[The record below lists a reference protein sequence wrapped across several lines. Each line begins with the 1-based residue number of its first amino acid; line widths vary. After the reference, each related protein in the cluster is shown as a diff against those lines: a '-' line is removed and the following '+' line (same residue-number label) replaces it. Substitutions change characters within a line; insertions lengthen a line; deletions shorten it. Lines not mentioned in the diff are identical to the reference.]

1 MTLFFFSLFYTPVHR
16 GLHPAILPS
25 FTVMATKQC
34 SVLCHP
40 EKASQALLQSDPIVT
55 PSKMLPQ
62 CSPLPLKAGDA
73 AEQQNEQA
81 WRERRYTGSHG
92 GMAKIFLAQLKIDP
106 EEKKKANRKAAFC
119 KSVFL
124 GGGTTS
130 IWGRTVPC
138 YVGLPRTLQQIGH
151 SWLCLV
157 SKPHCGNSSTPMQF
171 PTSPVETRVVKEIPS
186 LRRQRTTVRAVS
198 NTRTVP
204 RITQ

>member
-106 EEKKKANRKAAFC
+106 EEKKRLIGRQHFVNQCFLVEAQLAF
-119 KSVFL
+119 
-124 GGGTTS
+124 G
-130 IWGRTVPC
+130 
-138 YVGLPRTLQQIGH
+138 VGLFPVTWDCPAHYSRLGTLG
-151 SWLCLV
+151 S
-157 SKPHCGNSSTPMQF
+157 
-171 PTSPVETRVVKEIPS
+171 
-186 LRRQRTTVRAVS
+186 A
-198 NTRTVP
+198 
-204 RITQ
+204 